1 MTYKTSLIA
10 SLLISFTPAF
20 GEISVFTV
28 TGRDEDPETVLISQ
42 KNEAPLI
49 ARCATAAS
57 ASYNTTEQVALY
69 SAPTRTQVGH
79 DDREILAQTHKITTF
94 SATIPGYGD
103 APAGLVACQRDP
115 LSGKHRIVLS
125 FHGTECRADLLT
137 DVWARKVS
145 GQEINIEGYV
155 HGGFYTRY
163 MQSREAMLA
172 ALQNLLQNHHGIHAD
187 NFDLEVTG
195 HSMGGALA
203 TIAAADIKRVFEDRV
218 SELKLVTFNSPRVVD
233 SRGAQD
239 IEGKLDG
246 NAFRIWRKKDPIS
259 MVSFG
264 TTIVGWFTGFKHVGV
279 SVPLEAV
286 VDAYSL
292 SNHSLNAMK
301 RDASSEHA
309 VPIVEHVAF
318 WDSLRNKATA
328 AKQFAANLVRK
339 FW

>member
-1 MTYKTSLIA
+1 MTYKTNLIA
-10 SLLISFTPAF
+10 ILLISFTPAF
-20 GEISVFTV
+20 GEISVFTF
-28 TGRDEDPETVLISQ
+28 TDRAEDHETVLISQ
-42 KNEAPLI
+42 KREAPLI
-49 ARCATAAS
+49 ARCVTAAS
-57 ASYNTTEQVALY
+57 ASYNPTDQVALY

-79 DDREILAQTHKITTF
+79 DDREILAQTYNITNF

-103 APAGLVACQRDP
+103 VPAGLVACQRDP

-125 FHGTECRADLLT
+125 FHGTECCADLLT
-137 DVWARKVS
+137 DVWARKVG
-145 GQEINIEGYV
+145 GQDLNIEGYV

-172 ALQNLLQNHHGIHAD
+172 ALQNLFESHGIHAD
-187 NFDLEVTG
+187 NFDLEITG

-203 TIAAADIKRVFEDRV
+203 TIAAADIKKVFEDRV

-233 SRGAQD
+233 SRGAKD

-264 TTIVGWFTGFKHVGV
+264 ATILGWFTGFKHVGV

-292 SNHSLNAMK
+292 SNHSLSAMK

-309 VPIVEHVAF
+309 VPIVEHVGF
-318 WDSLRNKATA
+318 WDSLRNKAKA
-328 AKQFAANLVRK
+328 AKQFATNLVRK